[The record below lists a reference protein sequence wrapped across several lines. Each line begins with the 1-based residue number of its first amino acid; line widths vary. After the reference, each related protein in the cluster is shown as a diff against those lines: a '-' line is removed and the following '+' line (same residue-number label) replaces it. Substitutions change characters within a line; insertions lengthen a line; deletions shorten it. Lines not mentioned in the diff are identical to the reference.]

1 VFPQWGIPLNE
12 KTEWSSIETRSLES
26 LSPAPCF
33 SICVPTGKLVDLVL
47 CKTRPA
53 ACLAA
58 ESNRIEV
65 SLNCDCGLTV
75 ARNMLHLFTDCTV
88 F

>member
-1 VFPQWGIPLNE
+1 
-12 KTEWSSIETRSLES
+12 
-26 LSPAPCF
+26 
-33 SICVPTGKLVDLVL
+33 VDLVL